1 MPQAASAVRPF
12 FLPKR
17 LEARLKTSFDR
28 FTEAVERRGIELRRS
43 GSEFYAVD
51 LPCAVCGREGAENSR
66 EPLDRV
72 RLEPASANWPKGH
85 WFCHHCG
92 AWNDGVD
99 FLTRYCGMPFVDAYR
114 AVTGENPPDRP
125 LHRRRNGT
133 ATKTPSQ
140 TVGANASFPPA
151 QEARELRIQR
161 NPWPCPS
168 WTAKAAV
175 LCCELDHRVHDF
187 DARRMDEAWQY
198 IEEGRGIRLDV
209 APVLGVYWNPAD
221 RYEDPRLWG
230 LRRGKKLFIPKG
242 IVIALHRRTVAP
254 WEAGPWI
261 VGLLVRRAE
270 PSGESDKLRW
280 VPFRDDGAGPD
291 EPKIRTMVL
300 GSMNAKGCPCIVM
313 ESALDAV
320 LVFQECGAEAVVIST
335 NGATYPLDEDAAGM
349 LKAASRS
356 WAWPDA
362 DEAGMNAFRRWKK
375 TFPDLELIEMPQD
388 AEGRPWAKD
397 ATGLV
402 QERRRRPS
410 CPTVRQILAGAGV
423 VAHG

>member
-1 MPQAASAVRPF
+1 MITP
-12 FLPKR
+12 
-17 LEARLKTSFDR
+17 FDR
-28 FTEAVERRGIELRRS
+28 FVEAIERRGARMRPTAS
-43 GSEFYAVD
+43 GFRAVG
-51 LPCAVCGREGAENSR
+51 LACPRCGDKGHDPDRT
-66 EPLDRV
+66 LDRV
-72 RLEPASANWPKGH
+72 RVFPFEDKHGRWRGR
-85 WFCHHCG
+85 WFCNSCKATG
-92 AWNDGVD
+92 DDVQFMEDSGLS
-99 FLTRYCGMPFVDAYR
+99 FPDAYR
-114 AVTGENPPDRP
+114 TIFGENPPDRP
-125 LHRRRNGT
+125 MRRARNGGARRT
-133 ATKTPSQ
+133 ATPPMGKATA
-140 TVGANASFPPA
+140 GAQAGKANSSPA
-151 QEARELRIQR
+151 REARGWRIQR

-187 DARRMDEAWQY
+187 DSRRMDEAWQY

-221 RYEDPRLWG
+221 KWEDPAQWG
-230 LRRGKKLFIPKG
+230 LKREKKLFIPRG
-242 IVIALHRRTVAP
+242 IVIAIHRRTAAP
-254 WEAGPWI
+254 WESGPWI
-261 VGLLVRRAE
+261 VGLLVRRSD
-270 PSGESDKLRW
+270 PSGEADKLRW

-300 GSMNAKGCPCIVM
+300 GSLRAKGCPCIVM

-335 NGATYPLDEDAAGM
+335 NGAEYPLDEDAAGM
-349 LKAASRS
+349 LQAASRV

-362 DEAGMNAFRRWKK
+362 DGAGMEAYSRWKR
-375 TFPDLELIEMPQD
+375 TFPGMELIEMPQD